1 VLASALAATQQPAM
15 IQAAAALGRAV
26 RAENGIDEA
35 VRWLRAWDLLRRMRR
50 MPRASG

>member
-1 VLASALAATQQPAM
+1 MM

-35 VRWLRAWDLLRRMRR
+35 VRWLRAWDLLPALAPDVARKRVVRTT
-50 MPRASG
+50 A